1 MYLPLG
7 NRNSVLWLLTVS
19 LIFSSFHRT
28 EDAAQDMF
36 SKVGSSIGIGN
47 ASEVVKY
54 CYSSVELETPG
65 SKGIFS
71 QSQAEQILRRFFDK
85 HPPAGFELRHQGYSS
100 TGSKFAVGNYTDTGD
115 ETFRVSIFA
124 KKNEGIYQIHELR
137 FE

>member
-1 MYLPLG
+1 MYLLPGKRTYLFALVV
-7 NRNSVLWLLTVS
+7 VLLML
-19 LIFSSFHRT
+19 SSFHHP

-36 SKVGSSIGIGN
+36 SKVTSSIAIGN
-47 ASEVVKY
+47 ASEVVNY

-85 HPPAGFELRHQGYSS
+85 HPPTRFELRHQGYSS